1 MRRGRQ
7 TIAPGTA
14 PAGFIPGFTL
24 IELLVVIAIIGL
36 LAALL
41 LPTLA
46 KAKARAHGLY
56 CLNNHRQLSLA
67 WRLYSDDN
75 QDRLLFAS
83 GLYPYTANDP
93 DVWISGWM
101 DFDPGN
107 RSNWDVEQDIKKSPL
122 WPYCG
127 NATAIWKCPADR
139 SFVTVDG
146 QPRPRV
152 RSMSMNLWLGGFRGM
167 DMGLSGSTDP
177 WAVGGGKWR
186 VYLKTTDLQDPGPSR
201 TFVFLD
207 MREDSIDVGNFAPDM
222 RGWPNDPSQ
231 WGFYDLPGAYH
242 HRACGFSFADGHSEI
257 KRWLDDRT
265 IPPVVPGG
273 LANDTFRSPHN
284 PDVFWLQERAT
295 RLLRP

>member
-46 KAKARAHGLY
+46 KAKVRAHGLY

-67 WRLYSDDN
+67 WRLYPTTT
-75 QDRLLFAS
+75 RTACCLPAVCIPTPPTIPMS
-83 GLYPYTANDP
+83 GSAG
-93 DVWISGWM
+93 GWTLTRAIARTGM
-101 DFDPGN
+101 WN
-107 RSNWDVEQDIKKSPL
+107 RTSKSPL

-167 DMGLSGSTDP
+167 DMGLSGSTTRGR
-177 WAVGGGKWR
+177 WAAGNGGC
-186 VYLKTTDLQDPGPSR
+186 
-201 TFVFLD
+201 
-207 MREDSIDVGNFAPDM
+207 I
-222 RGWPNDPSQ
+222 
-231 WGFYDLPGAYH
+231 
-242 HRACGFSFADGHSEI
+242 
-257 KRWLDDRT
+257 
-265 IPPVVPGG
+265 
-273 LANDTFRSPHN
+273 
-284 PDVFWLQERAT
+284 
-295 RLLRP
+295 